1 MFVDFLAIA
10 LMFFAIFWRTSLRRL
25 RGVRILEQAM
35 LLVGQEIALT
45 FDFCSTA
52 TRPLAKEINPQRYAI
67 SGGYVDPF
75 NYGLSRWGVIYT
87 FFI

>member
-1 MFVDFLAIA
+1 MP
-10 LMFFAIFWRTSLRRL
+10 MFFAIFWRTSLRCL

-52 TRPLAKEINPQRYAI
+52 TRPLAKGEFPLWIPPLTKNLP
-67 SGGYVDPF
+67 V
-75 NYGLSRWGVIYT
+75 T
-87 FFI
+87 KK